1 MLFAQRLRVV
11 ANGDNMLRQR
21 PPPPGLVRR
30 GNIGVIGRQ
39 RRLGIHDEMA
49 ALGQQNLEVRAL
61 GLAVL
66 ADHRRLG
73 LVFASAAEPGI
84 FQQALQRGFAPV
96 AQGFL
101 VVAFQRAGEVVGVL
115 RHLVRAFLQFGDLPQ
130 QVGAFAGA
138 LGVNPLGADLKIF
151 QVGGQRLD
159 DSVQLFAGGRVKR
172 RAFFVQNFLGQ
183 ILKLPRHFIAGL
195 AQQLNLFRAG
205 FAFGLQLGLQAGVVL
220 PDARFGIARAAGFPL
235 GVVGAL
241 FFLLEPRLQM
251 VGAGFRGDGLLAR
264 ARLIP
269 PRPQE
274 QQKQKS
280 RRAKGGQQ
288 DGYQR
293 EFHDVFSEVGS
304 RVGGGGLYFVWR
316 KFVFSGGAA
325 A

>member
-1 MLFAQRLRVV
+1 
-11 ANGDNMLRQR
+11 
-21 PPPPGLVRR
+21 
-30 GNIGVIGRQ
+30 
-39 RRLGIHDEMA
+39 MA
-49 ALGQQNLEVRAL
+49 ALGQQNFKVRPL

-66 ADHRRLG
+66 ADGRRLG

-96 AQGFL
+96 AQGL
-101 VVAFQRAGEVVGVL
+101 LVAFQRAGEVVGVL

-235 GVVGAL
+235 GVGGAL

-264 ARLIP
+264 ARFIP

-288 DGYQR
+288 DGNQR
-293 EFHDVFSEVGS
+293 EFHDVFFRGWGK
-304 RVGGGGLYFVWR
+304 GGGRIILCLAKICFFGR
-316 KFVFSGGAA
+316 GGGIIRSCPDCFIVRFRSCARLNA
-325 A
+325 PADNPPPSASPSATTKSRRPAG